1 MTTLPSQTKMYQLN
15 EKEWK
20 VFELKYAGKRY
31 EDIGNEVGM
40 PVRTLKEWFRKG
52 GTHDELYST
61 YVAEQ
66 NDMRREE
73 ARRIIRQNIN
83 KAASVLA
90 DSLVSRD
97 EKIKLKASIELLN
110 RELGQPRQ
118 EIDLGRTTEEL
129 DLLREII
136 ADGKSKQPVQDRR
149 ETDNSKS

>member
-1 MTTLPSQTKMYQLN
+1 MTTLPSQTKTYQLN
-15 EKEWK
+15 EKEGK
-20 VFELKYAGKRY
+20 VFELKYSGKKY
-31 EDIGNEVGM
+31 EDICKEVGM
-40 PVRTLKEWFRKG
+40 GLATIKDWFKKG
-52 GTHDELYST
+52 GTHVELYSS
-61 YVAEQ
+61 YIAEQ

-83 KAASVLA
+83 NAAKVLA
-90 DSLVSRD
+90 KSLLSND
-97 EKIKLKASIELLN
+97 EKIALKASIEMLN

-118 EIDLGRTTEEL
+118 EIDLGRTSEEL

>member
-1 MTTLPSQTKMYQLN
+1 MSNLLTPTKLDLLT
-15 EKEWK
+15 EKEIICM
-20 VFELKYAGKRY
+20 ELKYKGEKY
-31 EDIGNEVGM
+31 EVIAKEVGSSLGM
-40 PVRTLKEWFRKG
+40 IKDWFSKPG
-52 GTHDELYST
+52 KLYEPYLDYT
-61 YVAEQ
+61 REQ
-66 NDMRREE
+66 NDIRKEE

-90 DSLVSRD
+90 DSLLSND
-97 EKIKLKASIELLN
+97 EKIKLKASIEMLN

-149 ETDNSKS
+149 ETDKLIS